1 MAGAIGP
8 PRAEPDRAPTIPQL
22 AGSRHLPDIVSL
34 LHPVRCTTNPLGV
47 KGVGE
52 AGTTAS
58 LAAVMNAVADAGA
71 NIDMPATPERVWRA
85 LSAYGGGT

>member
-1 MAGAIGP
+1 MDYTI
-8 PRAEPDRAPTIPQL
+8 PRADD
-22 AGSRHLPDIVSL
+22 LPDIVSL

-85 LSAYGGGT
+85 LSAHGGGT

>member
-1 MAGAIGP
+1 MVMAIAAPSGHEWATVIRGVLTTWFRSNALTDHGDAP
-8 PRAEPDRAPTIPQL
+8 PPAAP
-22 AGSRHLPDIVSL
+22 
-34 LHPVRCTTNPLGV
+34 
-47 KGVGE
+47 

-85 LSAYGGGT
+85 LSAHGGGT